1 MEQQLNKIHLGI
13 KKLQDLHQN
22 ALVEIETLKAENA
35 KLQNKLLECE
45 QNSASANKQ
54 HLMDGISGKNAK
66 SDVDKKQMKLK
77 INELVREVDKC
88 IALLNQ

>member
-13 KKLQDLHQN
+13 KQLQDLHQN
-22 ALVEIETLKAENA
+22 ALIEIEMLKAENSSLNQKILRYEESSA
-35 KLQNKLLECE
+35 TETEKKLL
-45 QNSASANKQ
+45 
-54 HLMDGISGKNAK
+54 DGITNSTTSNE
-66 SDVDKKQMKLK
+66 VEKKQMKLK

>member
-1 MEQQLNKIHLGI
+1 MEQKLDNIYLGI
-13 KKLQDLHQN
+13 KKLQELHQKS
-22 ALVEIETLKAENA
+22 LVEIDSLKAKND
-35 KLQNKLLECE
+35 KLQQELLDCQ

-54 HLMDGISGKNAK
+54 QLLDGITHNAIGNE
-66 SDVDKKQMKLK
+66 VDKKQMKLK